1 MAEIHGI
8 APRRFYGFSK
18 SASMEWHRPISVHYI
33 HLVAHFGLRG
43 VPGGS
48 TGHHELEGGENGGN
62 CTRCNWYDLSSL
74 CNCFSML
81 GLDETQKNCG
91 AVQRLEAN

>member
-33 HLVAHFGLRG
+33 YPVAHIGLRR

-48 TGHHELEGGENGGN
+48 IGHQK
-62 CTRCNWYDLSSL
+62 
-74 CNCFSML
+74 
-81 GLDETQKNCG
+81 LDRG
-91 AVQRLEAN
+91 